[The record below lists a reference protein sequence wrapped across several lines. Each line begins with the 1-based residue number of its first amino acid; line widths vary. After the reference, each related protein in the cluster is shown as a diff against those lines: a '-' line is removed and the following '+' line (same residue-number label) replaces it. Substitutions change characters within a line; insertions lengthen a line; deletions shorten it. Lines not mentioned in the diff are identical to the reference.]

1 MLSSDEP
8 SQEPASQGWYP
19 NVDYLL
25 ADKFRVE
32 LSTNWETD
40 DSLSQNESRM
50 NRNVPSLLLTT
61 DNLAK
66 FDTANN
72 AESLKNI
79 DKGNAKTKQRQRQCL
94 IDVSAIPTP
103 VEKPEISAAVP
114 ALDLEYE
121 KFMEAVW
128 PEIAEKTPNDSKA
141 DAKSKSGS
149 VSLSIECNESLKNY
163 FRSDEIETPKSK
175 PLEESMEVDACKN
188 VKGKEIKEGAVGVGE
203 GFELV
208 LGKWRGEGKENE
220 KLNEEDNENWSESD
234 TEVKKV
240 IKKKSNNSR
249 YVHLNTYC
257 DIRSIRRIDYS
268 SGSPLSNALKIHLL
282 VET

>member
-1 MLSSDEP
+1 M
-8 SQEPASQGWYP
+8 
-19 NVDYLL
+19 
-25 ADKFRVE
+25 E

-50 NRNVPSLLLTT
+50 DRNIQSLLLTT

-72 AESLKNI
+72 TQTLKQI
-79 DKGNAKTKQRQRQCL
+79 DKSNTKTKLCL

-114 ALDLEYE
+114 TLDLEYE

-128 PEIAEKTPNDSKA
+128 PEIAEKTPTESKA

-149 VSLSIECNESLKNY
+149 ASLSIECNESLKNY

-175 PLEESMEVDACKN
+175 PFDDSMEVDSHKSIE
-188 VKGKEIKEGAVGVGE
+188 GKSKEGAVSMEGLGE
-203 GFELV
+203 GFELT
-208 LGKWRGEGKENE
+208 LKTIRGEGKKKEM
-220 KLNEEDNENWSESD
+220 LNTEDSNNWSESE

-240 IKKKSNNSR
+240 VKKKSNSSR
-249 YVHLNTYC
+249 
-257 DIRSIRRIDYS
+257 
-268 SGSPLSNALKIHLL
+268 
-282 VET
+282 